1 MRNKEIVEHVGAA
14 ILTFALVAM
23 CVFILAVLG

>member
-1 MRNKEIVEHVGAA
+1 MQNKELVEHIVAAVITTVG
-14 ILTFALVAM
+14 VAM